1 MEEFI
6 KDKTIIICEN
16 DLKIS
21 ILKKITNTFF
31 DIKFYTKNEF
41 FNEYLFKYDE
51 RSLYYLIDN
60 YNFKIDVAKMYLN
73 NLKYINSN
81 KVYNSSK
88 LNFLVELKNE
98 LDENNLLIY
107 NKEFIKEI
115 KDYTIVVYNYPYL
128 ENYELEILN
137 KLNAKIIN
145 DTGEYKLDKVY
156 VFETMEE
163 EINYVCK
170 SISKLLLKGIDINK
184 IKLMGVNENY
194 NNDLYRLFKMYNIPI
209 KIKSN
214 NSLISNNIVKKFINS
229 LNNGLDKAI
238 ELIKNDNSDIVNK
251 IISICNKYVLLNND
265 DIKYSL
271 IIDELKNTKID
282 NFKYKNYIDIVSLDS
297 NISNDEYVFFL
308 NFNNGFIPSI
318 KKDEEYINDR
328 IKEEINLK
336 KTCVIN
342 KEIKEYEINK
352 LKGIKNLV
360 ITAKLSDSTGECYLS
375 PLVNELNLE
384 IIKEKDNILESFSYN
399 YDLIKLCKCE
409 DNFNKYGTI
418 TEEYLIYKN
427 NIKDNL
433 YNTYDNKYTIIDS
446 NSLKEYLHNKLT
458 LSYSSLTNYN
468 KCAFRY
474 YLANILKL
482 DKYEDTFESFI
493 GSIFHDVLES
503 SFKNNVSVEEE
514 IENYIKKNNKE
525 LDAKERFYINK
536 ITKDIKFVI
545 EVLNKQKEYTTLD
558 NSLFEQ
564 NITIEQNNNIEVLF
578 TGFIDK
584 LLYKEED
591 DNTYISIIDYKTGNV
606 ETNLSYIPY
615 GLNMQL
621 PIYLY
626 LVSKSNLF
634 KNPKFAGFYIQYILD
649 KDILRNS
656 EKTYLEQY
664 ENNLKLVG
672 YSNSNIH
679 TLSMFDN
686 TYENSSLIRSMR
698 VKSDGNFYAYSK
710 TLTDNEIEKIIS
722 VTENVIDNAI
732 NKILDGDFTINP
744 KRIGYDEDV
753 GCNFCKFRD
762 ICFRKENDYV
772 IIPKSDNLDYLKEGE
787 KDYAKVD

>member
-51 RSLYYLIDN
+51 RSLYYLIDK
-60 YNFKIDVAKMYLN
+60 YKFKIDVAKMYLN
-73 NLKYINSN
+73 NLKYIDSN

-88 LNFLVELKNE
+88 LNFLVKLKSE

-107 NKEFIKEI
+107 NKEFTKEI
-115 KDYTIVVYNYPYL
+115 KDYNIVVYNYPYL
-128 ENYELEILN
+128 ENNELEILN

-145 DTGEYKLDKVY
+145 DNGDFLLDKIY
-156 VFETMEE
+156 VFDTLEE

-184 IKLMGVNENY
+184 IKIMGVDESY

-214 NSLISNNIVKKFINS
+214 NSLISNNIVKKFINN
-229 LNNGLDKAI
+229 LNNGLECSI
-238 ELIKNDNSDIVNK
+238 ELIKNDNSEIVNK

-271 IIDELKNTKID
+271 IIDDVKNTKID
-282 NFKYKNYIDIVSLDS
+282 NFKYKNYIDITSLDS
-297 NISNDEYVFFL
+297 NISDDEYVFFI

-328 IKEEINLK
+328 IKMQVNLK
-336 KTCVIN
+336 KTYVIN

-375 PLVNELNLE
+375 PLVNELKLE

-399 YDLIKLCKCE
+399 YDLINFCKFE

-427 NIKDNL
+427 NIENNL
-433 YNTYDNKYTIIDS
+433 YNTYDNEYTIINS

-482 DKYEDTFESFI
+482 DKYEDTFEAFI

-514 IENYIKKNNKE
+514 IENYINKNNKE
-525 LDAKERFYINK
+525 LDVKERFYINK
-536 ITKDIKFVI
+536 ITNDIKFVI
-545 EVLNKQKEYTTLD
+545 DVLNKQKEYTSLD
-558 NSLFEQ
+558 NFLYEQ
-564 NITIEQNNNIEVLF
+564 NITIEKKNDIEVLF
-578 TGFIDK
+578 TGIIDK
-584 LLYKEED
+584 LLFKEED
-591 DNTYISIIDYKTGNV
+591 NNTYISIIDYKTGSV
-606 ETNLSYIPY
+606 ETNLSYLPY

-698 VKSDGNFYAYSK
+698 VKSDGNFYSYSK
-710 TLTDNEIEKIIS
+710 TLTDSEIEKIIS
-722 VTENVIDNAI
+722 VTESVIDAAI
-732 NKILDGDFTINP
+732 NKILNSDFTINP
-744 KRIGYDEDV
+744 KKIGYDEVV
-753 GCNFCKFRD
+753 GCNYCKFRD
-762 ICFRKENDYV
+762 ICFRKENDYI
-772 IIPKSDNLDYLKEGE
+772 IIPKSDNLDYLKEE
-787 KDYAKVD
+787 KDIVTS